1 LQVNKFERLASFLT
15 TNDIAESPWGI
26 SRRETRGSD
35 VSEFKQS
42 ESDSRG
48 SSPEERLA
56 ERTEPSEHER
66 DLVSTVLGIVSAV
79 VLVTDARGRIVRVNK
94 ACEDVSGY
102 RTAELHG
109 RFFWDLAPQEDW
121 EAAKHYFEHIVSGR
135 VTELGAQEIRWCF
148 RGGAVRSLSA
158 RSQALHDARGQIECV
173 ICTAVDITEQRL
185 AEEQVRQCKVS
196 LDTAVRLAQDLSQP
210 LGAIAAYAE
219 AVLLQLR
226 KRLFDSDKLA
236 NSLEKIATQVQC
248 AGEILRELRELR

>member
-1 LQVNKFERLASFLT
+1 M
-15 TNDIAESPWGI
+15 
-26 SRRETRGSD
+26 
-35 VSEFKQS
+35 SEFKQS

-48 SSPEERLA
+48 TSPEERLA

-79 VLVTDARGRIVRVNK
+79 VLVTDPRGRVVRVNK

-102 RTAELHG
+102 SAAELHG
-109 RFFWDLAPQEDW
+109 RFFWDLASQEDR

-148 RGGAVRSLSA
+148 RGGAVRRLSA

-196 LDTAVRLAQDLSQP
+196 LDTAARLAQNLSQP

-248 AGEILRELRELR
+248 AGEILRELRELQ

>member
-1 LQVNKFERLASFLT
+1 MASFLT
-15 TNDIAESPWGI
+15 SNDIAESPWGI

-35 VSEFKQS
+35 VSEFNQS
-42 ESDSRG
+42 KRG

-56 ERTEPSEHER
+56 ERTAPVEHEC

-102 RTAELHG
+102 RATELHG
-109 RFFWDLAPQEDW
+109 RFFWDLAPQEDR
-121 EAAKHYFEHIVSGR
+121 EAAKHYFEHIVNGR
-135 VTELGAQEIRWCF
+135 VTELGVQEIRWSF
-148 RGGAVRSLSA
+148 GGGGVRRLSA
-158 RSQALHDARGQIECV
+158 RSEALHDARGQIECV

>member
-1 LQVNKFERLASFLT
+1 MSWSDMASFLT
-15 TNDIAESPWGI
+15 SNDIAESPWGI

-42 ESDSRG
+42 ESGSRG

-56 ERTEPSEHER
+56 ERTEPVEHER

-102 RTAELHG
+102 RAAELHG
-109 RFFWDLAPQEDW
+109 RFFWDLAPHEDQ
-121 EAAKHYFEHIVSGR
+121 EAAEHYFEHIVSGR

-148 RGGAVRSLSA
+148 RGGAVRRLSA
-158 RSQALHDARGQIECV
+158 RSEALHDARGQIECV

-185 AEEQVRQCKVS
+185 AEAEVRQCKVS
-196 LDTAVRLAQDLSQP
+196 LDTAVRP
-210 LGAIAAYAE
+210 LGAIAAHAE

-226 KRLFDSDKLA
+226 KGLFDSDKLA